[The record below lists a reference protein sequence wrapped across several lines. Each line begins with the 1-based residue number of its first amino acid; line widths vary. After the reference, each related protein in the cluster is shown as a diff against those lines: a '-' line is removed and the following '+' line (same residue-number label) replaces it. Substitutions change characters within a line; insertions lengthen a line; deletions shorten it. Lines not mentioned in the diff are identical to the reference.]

1 MFRRTLR
8 KFIPTYAS
16 LPLLLCGL
24 GLVGSFGFAKLLQ
37 RIFTFEYIDITIGL
51 DAYFVFNE
59 GWVLVYAEAF
69 IFWLVTFVI
78 TARQSPA
85 AAARLATADV
95 LSKAICLLFF
105 VFMPTTNVRPEL
117 EGGGLFNF
125 GMWLVYSLD
134 TPTNL
139 FPSTH
144 CSIAWMG
151 ARLMLKEVKWK
162 RKWLV
167 GIGAYGFCILIFLS
181 TLFTKQHVILDVIG
195 GVLVAEIGL
204 LLTHITK
211 LNKKT
216 EQLNQRFMKT
226 KLSKWL

>member
-24 GLVGSFGFAKLLQ
+24 GLMGSFGFAKLLQ
-37 RIFTFEYIDITIGL
+37 RIFAFEYIDITIGL

-162 RKWLV
+162 HKWLV
-167 GIGAYGFCILIFLS
+167 GIGAFGFCLLIFAS

-195 GVLVAEIGL
+195 GVAVAEIGM
-204 LLTHITK
+204 LLTHITR

-216 EQLNQRFMKT
+216 EQLNERFMQT